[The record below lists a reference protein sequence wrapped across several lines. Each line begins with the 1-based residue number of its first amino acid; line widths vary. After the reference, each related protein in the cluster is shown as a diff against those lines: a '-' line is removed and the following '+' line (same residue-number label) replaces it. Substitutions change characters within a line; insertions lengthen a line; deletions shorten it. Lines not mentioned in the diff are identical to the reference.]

1 MALTGGLEATA
12 TTRAFWPARNGC
24 CTHGLRGR
32 APRLYPICGH
42 RGVVIG
48 AGDPAERQV
57 HFNAPSHRRFYA
69 LAFARR
75 LEEARFA
82 VEIFRLPP
90 TEAMVCGLLPM
101 KWLYVAICPQARET

>member
-12 TTRAFWPARNGC
+12 TSRAFCPARDGC
-24 CTHGLRGR
+24 CTHGLRDR
-32 APRLYPICGH
+32 HNSCA
-42 RGVVIG
+42 
-48 AGDPAERQV
+48 AE
-57 HFNAPSHRRFYA
+57 HLAFYA

-90 TEAMVCGLLPM
+90 AEAMVCGLLPM